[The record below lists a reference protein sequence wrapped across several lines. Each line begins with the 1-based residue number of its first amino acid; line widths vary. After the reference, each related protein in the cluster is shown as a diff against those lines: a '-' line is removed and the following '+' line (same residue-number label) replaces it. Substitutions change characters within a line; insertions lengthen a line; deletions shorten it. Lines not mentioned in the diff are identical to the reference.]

1 MPSTFELCPEK
12 RARRLLLRRR
22 KLIADEAWIPECDD
36 RGAYAARQCKSHK
49 CVCVDQEGKTIFGQ
63 AELHESDNMTCGCSR
78 QTTAERRQG
87 RADGMA
93 APQVHCDSRG
103 DFQRLQCQG
112 ELCYSARRDTGE
124 PTGPVVLIDHMA
136 LLPCYDA
143 KRHAEGYLTVCER
156 ELVRA
161 RSLVYHFSRKGQ
173 TLLGVEGVACDLDG
187 TFSRIQCGQ
196 HERCV
201 CTDRDGVSLRSYSL
215 EHMGMQGRQY
225 SMDCDCARDEYDRT
239 RRYTN
244 LPKLSCDQFG
254 SFRRVQ
260 HPAPDHCLCVEPDG
274 SSFRSCPDL
283 GPFWSLKQASETHGS
298 FEEALALVACS
309 ESDAD
314 IYCAQPEFW
323 AEAVCRWRLQSKNT
337 TQ

>member
-63 AELHESDNMTCGCSR
+63 AELHESDNMTC
-78 QTTAERRQG
+78 
-87 RADGMA
+87 D
-93 APQVHCDSRG
+93 
-103 DFQRLQCQG
+103 
-112 ELCYSARRDTGE
+112 
-124 PTGPVVLIDHMA
+124 
-136 LLPCYDA
+136 DA